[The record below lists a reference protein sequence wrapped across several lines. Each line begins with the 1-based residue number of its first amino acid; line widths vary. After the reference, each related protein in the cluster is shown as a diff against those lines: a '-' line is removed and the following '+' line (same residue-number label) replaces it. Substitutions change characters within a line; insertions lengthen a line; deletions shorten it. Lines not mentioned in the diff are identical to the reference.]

1 MSQAV
6 ITPEMTVFEVLQ
18 LVPNA
23 NEIFRLYGV
32 NPSAQCGPLLR
43 SIRLKETPVR
53 CSLQDL
59 DELIEELNAV
69 LESGLSSV

>member
-1 MSQAV
+1 MSQTI

-18 LVPNA
+18 IIPNA
-23 NEIFRLYGV
+23 SEIFRLYGV

-43 SIRLKETPVR
+43 SIRMKDAPVR

-59 DELIEELNAV
+59 DELIEELNAILRDGV
-69 LESGLSSV
+69 TSA

>member
-1 MSQAV
+1 MTQSI
-6 ITPEMTVFEVLQ
+6 ITEEMTVFDVLQ
-18 LVPNA
+18 LIPNA

-43 SIRLKETPVR
+43 SIRLKDAPVR

-59 DELIEELNAV
+59 EELIEELNAV
-69 LESGLSSV
+69 LRDGIASV